1 MCFVVVIVIVLTQ
14 QGTKWTEASNRMLLL
29 LLPRV
34 SILGISHRLEKED
47 AIFVSRDVGDVVDL
61 RWFAIQKQPA
71 LIESTMLSPKKVC
84 GMG

>member
-14 QGTKWTEASNRMLLL
+14 PGTKWTEAGNRMLL